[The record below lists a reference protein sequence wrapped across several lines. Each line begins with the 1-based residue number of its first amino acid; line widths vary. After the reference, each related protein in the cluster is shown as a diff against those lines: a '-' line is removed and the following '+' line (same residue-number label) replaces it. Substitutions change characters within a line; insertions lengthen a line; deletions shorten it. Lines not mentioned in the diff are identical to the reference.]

1 MHVEAMI
8 ATHPQWRGEPASG
21 LVRCVELCFDCAQS
35 CIACADA
42 CLGEAN
48 VSELRRCISLNLDCA
63 DACFATGAMGSRQ
76 IGASDVTMRLMLQA
90 CADPSALPR
99 DESPLPVRQRSRSS
113 GPAILIVLM
122 CPRDRSPGTWCLR
135 RGLWPPLVP
144 VSVDVSAG
152 RSGRAPSRPRAVS
165 LVLAGGPEQ
174 DRPCLFCS
182 RALRASPAAPSA
194 SATDPD
200 THAVRYRTPDSHRHV
215 SRGRSCRGRRTP
227 AGLDSRRSS

>member
-90 CADPSALPR
+90 CAEACRVCGIECESHAMQHEHCKVCAEVCRACERACREAVPKTAMPS
-99 DESPLPVRQRSRSS
+99 
-113 GPAILIVLM
+113 
-122 CPRDRSPGTWCLR
+122 
-135 RGLWPPLVP
+135 
-144 VSVDVSAG
+144 
-152 RSGRAPSRPRAVS
+152 
-165 LVLAGGPEQ
+165 
-174 DRPCLFCS
+174 
-182 RALRASPAAPSA
+182 
-194 SATDPD
+194 
-200 THAVRYRTPDSHRHV
+200 
-215 SRGRSCRGRRTP
+215 
-227 AGLDSRRSS
+227 